1 MVEAY
6 FDWTGSCQ
14 FNWGGVGKRAKV
26 DNVAGDAQE
35 KLRTMTDDHIKG
47 ILVGGGGGGW
57 LSEFFKM
64 AMQVILDEDIKA
76 N

>member
-1 MVEAY
+1 
-6 FDWTGSCQ
+6 
-14 FNWGGVGKRAKV
+14 
-26 DNVAGDAQE
+26 
-35 KLRTMTDDHIKG
+35 MTDDHVKG
-47 ILVGGGGGGW
+47 VLVGGGGGW